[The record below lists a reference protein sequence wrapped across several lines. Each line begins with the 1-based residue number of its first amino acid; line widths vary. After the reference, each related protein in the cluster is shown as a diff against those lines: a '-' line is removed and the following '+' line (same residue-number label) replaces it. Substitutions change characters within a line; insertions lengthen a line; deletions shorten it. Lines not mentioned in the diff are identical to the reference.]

1 MKYLVFQHKI
11 RYDKKWL
18 SYTFSGPPYED
29 KGVIEEADV
38 KEVLM
43 ADEDIAPQEFVAY
56 NEHEINNVAEQTEE
70 NIDRVDEYE
79 DVFGY
84 SYFNSFPNFNSFKIN

>member
-1 MKYLVFQHKI
+1 
-11 RYDKKWL
+11 
-18 SYTFSGPPYED
+18 
-29 KGVIEEADV
+29 
-38 KEVLM
+38 M
-43 ADEDIAPQEFVAY
+43 ADEAIVPQEFVAY
-56 NEHEINNVAEQTEE
+56 NEHEINNVAEQPEE

>member
-1 MKYLVFQHKI
+1 
-11 RYDKKWL
+11 
-18 SYTFSGPPYED
+18 
-29 KGVIEEADV
+29 
-38 KEVLM
+38 M
-43 ADEDIAPQEFVAY
+43 ADEDIVPQEFVAY
-56 NEHEINNVAEQTEE
+56 NEHEINNVAEKTEE